1 MGDTMMGAS
10 DATSARPEANNAA
23 VPVSGSPGVAA
34 AGTETA
40 ASAGQSEDDNEAKY
54 FDRQDIRLA
63 VVMNGGVSL
72 AIWISGVTLELSH
85 LVLSNQGY
93 GSAWPTYRQLLDLLQ
108 AKARVDVIAGTS
120 AGGINGIFLGLG
132 LARER
137 DLRQMRNL
145 WRDSGGLENLLQ
157 DALRKNPPSLL
168 RGDDYFLPVMR
179 DALGK
184 VVGPDG
190 DLPPRD
196 ASFAR
201 DNDARNLEL
210 IITGTLW
217 AGRTSSFT
225 DDIGMRITEVDYD
238 ALFRFARRG
247 ATEADGGGGET
258 DDFTADAVLEKLA
271 AAGRC
276 TSSFPGAFEPH
287 WVDVTGSAGADG
299 GGWASAA
306 GRANFSES
314 QYLVDGGIL
323 LNTPIRPALEAVYQQ
338 TADLQVRRI
347 LAYIAPDPGEPAPSP
362 ALQDTSGGNPPV
374 PQADEVLLGVLT
386 RLRST
391 DSVSRELT
399 EIRETN
405 ATVRS
410 RRRARDRFATA
421 MTKVAGSL
429 SAAAWP
435 GYIKTRTDYGAR
447 LIGQLLA
454 AGQTASATGAAA
466 RSDSARQW
474 SATELTTMLQGKD
487 LSFVPHGD
495 LDTALSSSGP
505 GWDWGQ
511 TTVQRLGDMAVD
523 VLKRAVWLA
532 EMGSPARDEIVKC
545 REALSQNLAEIRSDR
560 RGRDQFWLTA
570 PRGGQH
576 GLSPMPDRS
585 SQGTAADISQLDE
598 WLTDALAAW
607 REHWDSEADRER
619 LYNQA
624 LAIAEV
630 LNSRADAIGKVAKAP
645 IGPQQAA
652 LDPDHTEQEQLDALY
667 DYLLVACPP
676 IEKMTATQVLLQMLR
691 LDVVQLSFTGASPQV
706 EQGVELIKVS
716 SDRER
721 LTGIQLHHFGAF
733 YRPSWR
739 INDWL
744 QGRMDGAAQIVRML
758 LSPERLRQIC
768 FTAQPAGPAVNAQDP
783 REWLV
788 KQIHEIAVPSGHP
801 DTEWLEQQWQQHAA
815 ACCDEV
821 ERVVAATQPA
831 PANRTAPDLPSA
843 APGDTGFGIGWQA
856 MQACA
861 TAIARPLQLKALR
874 EDLPVLAA
882 AIRGEREDTPPASRT
897 WLASYDAALKQ
908 LTTQNPLLT
917 AEALWS
923 LWDEAKPIGKE
934 TITEEARSGSD
945 TFAQTVSHAA
955 TVAASAF
962 GSPSK
967 ITSKVN
973 IKAVGSVLSAFRG
986 YSLMVWAIVT
996 FLTSKH
1002 RFAAHTVEL
1011 ALAAGGV
1018 LIAGAILV
1026 PGMPLALILAGVAV
1040 LLAGIT
1046 SAALLTGESR
1056 QVGYR
1061 LIVAVLLAAAALG
1074 GYLWWDWS
1082 RNGPGMTWSLLIKAG
1097 VTILVVLLGWWVAR
1111 ARPARRRRHT
1121 E

>member
-1 MGDTMMGAS
+1 
-10 DATSARPEANNAA
+10 
-23 VPVSGSPGVAA
+23 
-34 AGTETA
+34 
-40 ASAGQSEDDNEAKY
+40 
-54 FDRQDIRLA
+54 
-63 VVMNGGVSL
+63 
-72 AIWISGVTLELSH
+72 
-85 LVLSNQGY
+85 
-93 GSAWPTYRQLLDLLQ
+93 
-108 AKARVDVIAGTS
+108 
-120 AGGINGIFLGLG
+120 
-132 LARER
+132 
-137 DLRQMRNL
+137 MRNL

-196 ASFAR
+196 APFAR
-201 DNDARNLEL
+201 DNAARNLEL

-247 ATEADGGGGET
+247 ATEADGGDGET

-287 WVDVTGSAGADG
+287 WVDVTGSAGASGD
-299 GGWASAA
+299 GWASAA

-347 LAYIAPDPGEPAPSP
+347 LAYIAPDPGEPAASP
-362 ALQDTSGGNPPV
+362 APQDTSGDNPPV

-391 DSVSRELT
+391 DSISRELT
-399 EIRETN
+399 EIRDTN

-421 MTKVAGSL
+421 MTEIAGPL

-435 GYIKTRTDYGAR
+435 GYKKTRTEYGAR
-447 LIGQLLA
+447 LIGQLLS

-474 SATELTTMLQGKD
+474 SVTELTTMLQGKD
-487 LSFVPHGD
+487 LSFVPHGE

-532 EMGSPARDEIVKC
+532 EMGSPARDKIVQC
-545 REALSQNLAEIRSDR
+545 RTTLSQSLAEIRADR
-560 RGRDQFWLTA
+560 HDRDRYWLTA

-576 GLSPMPDRS
+576 GLPPMPARS
-585 SQGTAADISQLDE
+585 SQGTAADINQLDA

-607 REHWDSEADRER
+607 RNIWDSDTARQR

-624 LAIAEV
+624 LTIAGV
-630 LNSRADAIGKVAKAP
+630 LDAYADTIGDVANAAP
-645 IGPQQAA
+645 GPQQTA
-652 LDPDHTEQEQLDALY
+652 LDPDHIEQEQLAALY
-667 DYLLVACPP
+667 RYLFVARPP
-676 IEKMTATQVLLQMLR
+676 TEEMTATKVLKRMLK

-733 YRPSWR
+733 YRSSWR

-768 FTAQPAGPAVNAQDP
+768 FTAQPALNAQDP
-783 REWLV
+783 KEWLV
-788 KQIHEIAVPSGHP
+788 KHIHEIAVPSGHP

-815 ACCDEV
+815 ACGDEV

-831 PANRTAPDLPSA
+831 PVTRAAPAPPSA
-843 APGDTGFGIGWQA
+843 APGDTGFGIGGQA

-882 AIRGEREDTPPASRT
+882 AIRGEGEDTPAASRT

-908 LTTQNPLLT
+908 LTAQNPLLP

-923 LWDEAKPIGKE
+923 LWGEAKPIGKE

-967 ITSKVN
+967 ITGKVN

-996 FLTSKH
+996 FLTTNS

-1046 SAALLTGESR
+1046 AAALLTGESR

>member
-1 MGDTMMGAS
+1 M
-10 DATSARPEANNAA
+10 
-23 VPVSGSPGVAA
+23 PVSGSPGAAVAETGA
-34 AGTETA
+34 AK
-40 ASAGQSEDDNEAKY
+40 SAGQSEDDNEAKY

-72 AIWISGVTLELSH
+72 AIWISGVTLELNH
-85 LVLSNQGY
+85 LVLSSRGY
-93 GSAWPTYRQLLDLLQ
+93 GSSWPAYRQLLDLLQ

-132 LARER
+132 LVRER
-137 DLRQMRNL
+137 DLQRMRDL
-145 WRDSGGLENLLQ
+145 WRDNGGLENLLQ
-157 DALRKNPPSLL
+157 DALHKNPPSLL
-168 RGDDYFLPVMR
+168 RGDDYFLPVIR
-179 DALGK
+179 GALAD
-184 VVGPDG
+184 VIGPAG

-196 ASFAR
+196 AASASEKT
-201 DNDARNLEL
+201 ASNLEL

-225 DDIGMRITEVDYD
+225 DDIGMRMTEVDYD
-238 ALFRFARRG
+238 ALFRFARHG
-247 ATEADGGGGET
+247 AAEDGGGDGET
-258 DDFTADAVLEKLA
+258 DEFTADAVLEKLA
-271 AAGRC
+271 TAGRC

-287 WVDVTGSAGADG
+287 WVSVTGSAGATGD
-299 GGWASAA
+299 GWASAA

-362 ALQDTSGGNPPV
+362 APQEAGGNPPV

-391 DSVSRELT
+391 DSISRELT
-399 EIRETN
+399 EIRQTN

-410 RRRARDRFATA
+410 RRRARDRLATA
-421 MTKVAGSL
+421 LTEAKVAEPL

-435 GYIKTRTDYGAR
+435 GYVKTRTEYGAR
-447 LIGQLLA
+447 LISQLLA
-454 AGQTASATGAAA
+454 DGQTASSTGAAA
-466 RSDSARQW
+466 QTDSARQW
-474 SATELTTMLQGKD
+474 SVTELVTLLQGKD
-487 LSFVPHGD
+487 LPFVPHGD
-495 LDTALSSSGP
+495 LESAVGKSGSS
-505 GWDWGQ
+505 WDWGQ

-532 EMGSPARDEIVKC
+532 EMGSPARDEIVHC
-545 REALSQNLAEIRSDR
+545 RKALSKNLAEIRADR
-560 RGRDQFWLTA
+560 RDRDQFWLTA
-570 PRGGQH
+570 PGGAQH
-576 GLSPMPDRS
+576 ALRPMPDRG
-585 SQGTAADISQLDE
+585 SQPAAADISQLDK

-607 REHWDSEADRER
+607 RERWDSAADRER
-619 LYNQA
+619 LYDQA
-624 LAIAEV
+624 LAIAKS
-630 LNSRADAIGKVAKAP
+630 LHSRADAIGKVAKAP

-652 LDPDHTEQEQLDALY
+652 LDPDHSEQEQLDALY
-667 DYLLVACPP
+667 NYLLVPCPP
-676 IEKMTATQVLLQMLR
+676 AEEMTAAEVLRRMLR

-716 SDRER
+716 SDAER

-739 INDWL
+739 VNDWI

-768 FTAQPAGPAVNAQDP
+768 FTAQPAGPGVNAQDA
-783 REWLV
+783 RERLV
-788 KQIHEIAVPSGHP
+788 ELIHAIAAPAGHP
-801 DTEWLEQQWQQHAA
+801 DSDWLEQQWQQHAA
-815 ACCDEV
+815 ACGDEV
-821 ERVVAATQPA
+821 ERVVAATEPA
-831 PANRTAPDLPSA
+831 PANRTAPALSSA
-843 APGDTGFGIGWQA
+843 APGDTGFGIGGQA

-861 TAIARPLQLKALR
+861 TAIALPLQLDALR
-874 EDLPVLAA
+874 EDLPALAV
-882 AIRGEREDTPPASRT
+882 AIRGEGEDTPAASRT
-897 WLASYDAALKQ
+897 WLASYDAAVKQ
-908 LTTQNPLLT
+908 LRSQDQSLP
-917 AEALWS
+917 AGALWS
-923 LWDEAKPIGKE
+923 LWDEARPIGKE
-934 TITEEARSGSD
+934 TITGEARSGSD

-955 TVAASAF
+955 TVAASTF

-996 FLTSKH
+996 FLTSNS
-1002 RFAAHTVEL
+1002 RFAVHAVEL

-1018 LIAGAILV
+1018 LIAAAILV

-1046 SAALLTGESR
+1046 AAALLTGESR
-1056 QVGYR
+1056 KVGYR
-1061 LIVAVLLAAAALG
+1061 LIGAVLLAAAALG

-1082 RNGPGMTWSLLIKAG
+1082 RNGPAMTWGLLIKAG
-1097 VTILVVLLGWWVAR
+1097 VTVLVVLLGWWVAR
-1111 ARPARRRRHT
+1111 VSPRRRRHT

>member
-1 MGDTMMGAS
+1 MGAS
-10 DATSARPEANNAA
+10 GAASAQPEADNAA
-23 VPVSGSPGVAA
+23 VPVYGSPGVAA
-34 AGTETA
+34 AETGVA

-72 AIWISGVTLELSH
+72 AIWISGVALELSH

-108 AKARVDVIAGTS
+108 ARARVDVIAGTS

-132 LARER
+132 LTRER

-196 ASFAR
+196 APFAR
-201 DNDARNLEL
+201 DNAARNLEL

-217 AGRTSSFT
+217 AGRTSLFT

-247 ATEADGGGGET
+247 ATEADGGDGET
-258 DDFTADAVLEKLA
+258 DDFTADAVLGKLA

-299 GGWASAA
+299 DGWASAA

-347 LAYIAPDPGEPAPSP
+347 LAYIAPDPGEPAASP
-362 ALQDTSGGNPPV
+362 APQDTSGDNPPV

-410 RRRARDRFATA
+410 RRRARDRLATA
-421 MTKVAGSL
+421 MTEAAGPL

-435 GYIKTRTDYGAR
+435 GYIKTRTEYGAR

-474 SATELTTMLQGKD
+474 SVTELTTMLQGKD

-532 EMGSPARDEIVKC
+532 EMGSPARDEIVQC
-545 REALSQNLAEIRSDR
+545 RKALSQNLAQIRADR
-560 RGRDQFWLTA
+560 HDRDRYWLTA
-570 PRGGQH
+570 PRGGQY
-576 GLSPMPDRS
+576 GLPPMPARS
-585 SQGTAADISQLDE
+585 AEVTAADISQLDA

-607 REHWDSEADRER
+607 RNLWDSGAARQR

-624 LAIAEV
+624 LTIAGV
-630 LNSRADAIGKVAKAP
+630 LDACADAIGDVATAAA
-645 IGPQQAA
+645 GPQQTA
-652 LDPDHTEQEQLDALY
+652 LDPDHIEQEQLAALY
-667 DYLLVACPP
+667 NYLLVASPP
-676 IEKMTATQVLLQMLR
+676 TEKMTVTQVLLRMLR

-733 YRPSWR
+733 YRSSWR

-744 QGRMDGAAQIVRML
+744 QGRMDGATQIVRML

-768 FTAQPAGPAVNAQDP
+768 FTAQPAEPAVNAQDP
-783 REWLV
+783 KEWLV
-788 KQIHEIAVPSGHP
+788 KHIHEIAVPSGHP

-815 ACCDEV
+815 ACGDEV

-831 PANRTAPDLPSA
+831 PVTRTAPALPSA
-843 APGDTGFGIGWQA
+843 VPGDTGFGIGGQA

-882 AIRGEREDTPPASRT
+882 AIRGEGEDTPAASRT

-908 LTTQNPLLT
+908 LTAQNLLLP

-923 LWDEAKPIGKE
+923 LWDEARPIGKE

-955 TVAASAF
+955 TVAASTF

-996 FLTSKH
+996 FLTGKS

-1061 LIVAVLLAAAALG
+1061 LLVAVLLAAAALG